1 MKYVSELKELENK
14 KFDSVEELEKAE
26 AEVKAALVKKEETAA
41 LRKAEAVKV
50 EDAFKARNEAR
61 RVYNY
66 KALELRKAYNEALK
80 KARDEFEAGLED
92 SAKELKAK
100 EAEYD
105 AALSEFIKKHPEGYH
120 LTLKDGDN
128 VSTFSGNGDPT
139 IAASFDDL
147 QKFWD
152 KFFDLLS
159 L

>member
-26 AEVKAALVKKEETAA
+26 AEVKATLAKKEEAAA

-50 EDAFKARNEAR
+50 EDAFKARNTAR
-61 RVYNY
+61 QIYNAR
-66 KALELRKAYNEALK
+66 ALELRKAYNDALK
-80 KARDEFEAGLED
+80 KARDEFEAGLEE
-92 SAKELKAK
+92 ATKELKAK
-100 EAEYD
+100 EVEYD

-128 VSTFSGNGDPT
+128 VSTFSGNGDKIFT
-139 IAASFDDL
+139 SFDEV

-152 KFFDLLS
+152 KFFDLLKF
-159 L
+159 

>member
-26 AEVKAALVKKEETAA
+26 AEVKTALVKKEEAAA
-41 LRKAEAVKV
+41 LRKTEATKV

-61 RVYNY
+61 RVYNA

-92 SAKELKAK
+92 STKELKAK

-139 IAASFDDL
+139 AAAFDDV

-152 KFFDLLS
+152 RFFDLLKF
-159 L
+159 

>member
-26 AEVKAALVKKEETAA
+26 AEVKTALVKKEEAAA
-41 LRKAEAVKV
+41 LRKAEAAKV

-61 RVYNY
+61 RVYNA

-92 SAKELKAK
+92 STKELKAK
-100 EAEYD
+100 ESEYD

-128 VSTFSGNGDPT
+128 VSTFSGNGNPLS
-139 IAASFDDL
+139 ASFDEI

-152 KFFDLLS
+152 NFFDLLR